1 MIDKIAD
8 ILINSFDYGYMF
20 SVNVLT
26 YLIIKTVDYLN
37 GDKIVPQ
44 WAKRIIAVISGIIL
58 GVIIVLSNGYSNTL
72 LYSFILSLI
81 SWDVIF
87 KPIIK
92 KIKGANYK
100 K

>member
-1 MIDKIAD
+1 MIDKIVD

-20 SVNVLT
+20 SVNILT

-37 GDKIVPQ
+37 GDKVVPQ
-44 WAKRIIAVISGIIL
+44 YAKRLIAVISGIIL
-58 GVIIVLSNGYSNTL
+58 GVIIVVFNGYSNTL

>member
-1 MIDKIAD
+1 MIDKIVD
-8 ILINSFDYGYMF
+8 ILINSFDYGYML

-26 YLIIKTVDYLN
+26 YLIIKIVDYLN
-37 GDKIVPQ
+37 GDRIVPVY
-44 WAKRIIAVISGIIL
+44 AKRLIAVISGIVL
-58 GVIIVLSNGYSNTL
+58 GVLIILSSGYSNTL
-72 LYSFILSLI
+72 LYSFILSLV

>member
-1 MIDKIAD
+1 MIDKIVD
-8 ILINSFDYGYMF
+8 ILINSFDYGYML

-26 YLIIKTVDYLN
+26 YLIIKVVDYFN
-37 GDKIVPQ
+37 GGKIVPVY
-44 WAKRIIAVISGIIL
+44 AKRLIAVISGIIL
-58 GVIIVLSNGYSNTL
+58 GVIIILSNGYSNTL
-72 LYSFILSLI
+72 LYSFILSLV